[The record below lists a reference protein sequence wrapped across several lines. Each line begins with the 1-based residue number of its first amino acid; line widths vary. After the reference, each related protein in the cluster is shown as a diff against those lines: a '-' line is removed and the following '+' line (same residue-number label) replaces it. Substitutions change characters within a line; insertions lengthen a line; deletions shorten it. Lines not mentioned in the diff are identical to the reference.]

1 MVQEI
6 FLKAYRGYDSY
17 RETGA
22 IRTWL
27 KQIARR
33 TLYSYHSALSRTPAL
48 LILDAGIDCEDGEE
62 ADGSLYDLIPNESSP
77 APEEALLQK
86 ELTARM
92 LTLLRNLPQEQRT
105 VLEYR
110 FFGDLSVKETAARMK
125 IPVGSVKSST
135 FYGLKKLRQGLE
147 IPSAKENFNT
157 SKGEFMMNCEEAQI
171 YLFQYAADKLPED
184 RKTTVK
190 AHLKGCP
197 LCRNA
202 ATALEKLIP
211 HLPEGKPDEFIHFNI
226 AIPDIHLSFNLIITH
241 VEKSDCLNKI
251 LAENGGKIPEGI
263 NWQLDFGSTRAFTAQ
278 AFFDNEGHSLEF
290 QTVENSATN
299 IRNRICKLV
308 KIYDPLFRVCMV
320 MQDEFDYYA
329 PQKAKEA
336 PNLYT
341 GKVSNALESSAL
353 EGLYVAIPKDASNV
367 RIQRGNGVIDC
378 ETYQFVYSCRY
389 VENETHRL
397 EYSYNKD

>member
-1 MVQEI
+1 M
-6 FLKAYRGYDSY
+6 
-17 RETGA
+17 
-22 IRTWL
+22 
-27 KQIARR
+27 
-33 TLYSYHSALSRTPAL
+33 
-48 LILDAGIDCEDGEE
+48 
-62 ADGSLYDLIPNESSP
+62 
-77 APEEALLQK
+77 
-86 ELTARM
+86 
-92 LTLLRNLPQEQRT
+92 
-105 VLEYR
+105 
-110 FFGDLSVKETAARMK
+110 
-125 IPVGSVKSST
+125 
-135 FYGLKKLRQGLE
+135 
-147 IPSAKENFNT
+147 
-157 SKGEFMMNCEEAQI
+157 
-171 YLFQYAADKLPED
+171 
-184 RKTTVK
+184 
-190 AHLKGCP
+190 
-197 LCRNA
+197 
-202 ATALEKLIP
+202 
-211 HLPEGKPDEFIHFNI
+211 
-226 AIPDIHLSFNLIITH
+226 IITH